1 MSNTNWTASDIPDLS
16 GKNIIVTGGNSGL
29 GFESVKAFAMK
40 GADVVLASRS
50 AEKGTKAREDII
62 KEFPDS
68 RIEVMQLDL
77 GDLESVRNFA
87 GEFTSKYKKLD
98 ILLNNAGIMMSPYF
112 KTKDGFEGQ
121 LGTNHLGHFA
131 LTGLLLDK
139 ILNTPGSR
147 DS

>member
-87 GEFTSKYKKLD
+87 DEFSSKYKNFD
-98 ILLNNAGIMMSPYF
+98 ILLNNAGIMMSPYL
-112 KTKDGFEGQ
+112 KKDGFEGQ

-131 LTGLLLDK
+131 LTGLLL
-139 ILNTPGSR
+139 R
-147 DS
+147 